1 MEILY
6 KLAATCDVFLTNKM
20 PSVRKKLRIDVE
32 DLRAAN
38 PDIIYVRG
46 TGNGDR
52 GPEADKGS
60 YDQLSFWCR
69 PGVASAIAPKDPEFV
84 PPPPGPAFGD
94 SIGAFTI
101 AGGIMGALFHREK
114 TGEATVV
121 DVSLL
126 ATAMWSM
133 GATIALSKQLGFAWT
148 GPPPGG
154 GGMTGNPLVA
164 TYRTSDGRF
173 LAFSCLQAGRYWPD
187 ACRVIGRPELAT
199 DERFAKDEDLIAN
212 AARGHRDP
220 ARGVRRRSRSPSG
233 AALLDDFTGQWAV
246 VQDTLEAVED
256 VQAVANG
263 LVQQLETA
271 DGTPF
276 ELVAAPVQ
284 YDGAPAMPK
293 RAPSSTSTATQILG
307 SLGLDMDQIIDLKV
321 RGVVT

>member
-1 MEILY
+1 
-6 KLAATCDVFLTNKM
+6 M
-20 PSVRKKLRIDVE
+20 PSVRQKLRIDLE
-32 DLRAAN
+32 HLRAAN

-69 PGVASAIAPKDPEFV
+69 PGVASAMAPPEPDFV

-101 AGGIMGALFHREK
+101 AGGIMGALYHREK

-126 ATAMWSM
+126 STAMWSI

-148 GPPPGG
+148 GPKPGG
-154 GGMTGNPLVA
+154 GPATPNPLVGS
-164 TYRTSDGRF
+164 YQTSDGRWLF
-173 LAFSCLQAGRYWPD
+173 FSCLQGDRYWAD
-187 ACRVIGRPELAT
+187 ACRVIGRPELGA
-199 DERFAKDEDLIAN
+199 DERFKDNDALLAN
-212 AARGHRDP
+212 GNDAIEILKEAFASKTLAEWR
-220 ARGVRRRSRSPSG
+220 V
-233 AALLDDFTGQWAV
+233 LLDDFTGQWAV
-246 VQDTLEAVED
+246 VQDVLEATED
-256 VQAVANG
+256 VQVVANG
-263 LVQQLETA
+263 LVQEVHAA

-276 ELVAAPVQ
+276 ELIAAPVQ
-284 YDGAPAMPK
+284 YDNAPAVPQ
-293 RAPSSTSTATQILG
+293 RAPEFNEHGDEILG
-307 SLGLDMDQIIDLKV
+307 GLGYDMDQIIDLKV

>member
-20 PSVRKKLRIDVE
+20 PSVRKKLKIDVE
-32 DLRAAN
+32 DIRAAN

-52 GPEADKGS
+52 GPEADRAPTTSSRSGAGPAS
-60 YDQLSFWCR
+60 
-69 PGVASAIAPKDPEFV
+69 PSAIAPKDPEFV

-101 AGGIMGALFHREK
+101 AGGIMGALFHRER

-126 ATAMWSM
+126 ATAMWSL

-164 TYRTSDGRF
+164 NYRTSDGRF
-173 LAFSCLQAGRYWPD
+173 LSFSCLQAGRYWPD

-212 AARGHRDP
+212 AAT
-220 ARGVRRRSRSPSG
+220 ATE
-233 AALLDDFTGQWAV
+233 LLREAFAGEPLAEWRERLADFTGQWAV

-263 LVQQLETA
+263 LVRSWRPPTA
-271 DGTPF
+271 
-276 ELVAAPVQ
+276 
-284 YDGAPAMPK
+284 
-293 RAPSSTSTATQILG
+293 RPSSWWPPRCSTTG
-307 SLGLDMDQIIDLKV
+307 
-321 RGVVT
+321 RRP